1 MAMFQLQID
10 NCAKTAV
17 YKQIIT
23 GIQKAIESGELKE
36 GDMIPSMNSLSSE
49 LNISMETVKKSYYIL
64 RKKGLIEGQQG
75 KGFFVADRSCKS
87 KISVLF
93 ILDKL
98 STYKQETVNAFLR
111 EMGEGIECSILIFNQ
126 NIDLFEYFI
135 DENVGKFDYY
145 IVSPHFQ
152 TNAATQARVRKGLRR
167 LPFQKLIIIDN
178 PTPELPGKYG
188 AIYQDYD
195 NDAYNCLTDNKEAFA
210 DIRRI
215 IVITLRTSLYGKRIQ
230 AGVERFCKENGIICS
245 CRTDCPSQI
254 RSGDVFVMLNSQLDS
269 GLIALVKAARKKN
282 LSVGQDYF
290 LISYNESPIDEVVLN
305 GLTTISTDFAQ
316 MGSDAAGMIKA
327 GGMRKMHNNFRMIRR
342 ATF

>member
-1 MAMFQLQID
+1 MFQLQID
-10 NCAKTAV
+10 NCTKTAV

-36 GDMIPSMNSLSSE
+36 GDMLPSMNALSLD
-49 LNISMETVKKSYYIL
+49 LDISMETVKKAYSL
-64 RKKGLIEGQQG
+64 LKKKELIDGQRG
-75 KGFFVADRSCKS
+75 KGFFVVDRSCKN
-87 KISVLF
+87 KTSVLF

-98 STYKQETVNAFLR
+98 STYKQETVNAFLK
-111 EMGEGIECSILIFNQ
+111 EMGEGTECSILIFNQ

-152 TNAATQARVRKGLRR
+152 ANAATQIRVRKGLRR
-167 LPFQKLIIIDN
+167 LPFSKLIIIDN
-178 PTPELPGKYG
+178 PTPEVPGKYG

-195 NDAYNCLTDNKEAFA
+195 NDAYNCLTDNKDAFA
-210 DIRRI
+210 DVRRI
-215 IVITLRTSLYGKRIQ
+215 IVITLKTSLYGKRIQ
-230 AGVERFCKENGIICS
+230 AGVERFCKESGIICN

-254 RSGDVFVMLNSQLDS
+254 KTGDVFVMLNSQLDS
-269 GLIALVKAARKKN
+269 GLIALVRAARKKN
-282 LSVGQDYF
+282 LIVGKDYF

-305 GLTTISTDFAQ
+305 GLTTISTDFEK
-316 MGSDAAGMIKA
+316 MGSEAAGMIKA
-327 GGMRKMHNNFRMIRR
+327 GVMRKMHNNFRMIRR